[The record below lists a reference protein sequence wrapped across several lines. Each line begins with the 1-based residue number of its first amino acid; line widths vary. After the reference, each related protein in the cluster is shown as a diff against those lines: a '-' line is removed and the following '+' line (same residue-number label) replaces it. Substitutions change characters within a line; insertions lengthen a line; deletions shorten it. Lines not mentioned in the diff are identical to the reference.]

1 MSVAGLMTISFALPS
16 LAKNNKRKK
25 AELSNVVAPLSYAD
39 SMRYNSFFMESV
51 VAAGAGRYASA
62 YDLLRHCLEINP
74 NAAEAYYFLSTYQ
87 SELKQD
93 TLAM

>member
-62 YDLLRHCLEINP
+62 YDL
-74 NAAEAYYFLSTYQ
+74 
-87 SELKQD
+87 
-93 TLAM
+93 